1 MSQFFLNHES
11 SDEECGV
18 SPSKTLPPKVDACG
32 PPGTPSVPGAAAST
46 IVTPEPRGNG
56 VHAGNSGDKP
66 EAPQKRQAENQDVR
80 VELFPADGSADAEKP
95 TALDAEAGEE
105 MKKPVACLKPNPK
118 VRANKKI
125 KLTPG
130 DGEDK
135 LPKPHG
141 ADKGQRAARG
151 EALTFAGHRPPT
163 DPELREQFLRIRK
176 EYMDQKEAFKAE
188 KKGKKK
194 SDPVGN
200 WTPYATQ
207 LQYLQ
212 FMKTEMAKLKET
224 DATMQDKFT
233 SASEAWKSHC
243 IDKGYLNVMPVDDQ
257 DDVSAA
263 EINSTD
269 GAEMNKQRSEAVA
282 EEANGAEMR
291 KEHIDSS
298 N

>member
-1 MSQFFLNHES
+1 
-11 SDEECGV
+11 
-18 SPSKTLPPKVDACG
+18 
-32 PPGTPSVPGAAAST
+32 
-46 IVTPEPRGNG
+46 
-56 VHAGNSGDKP
+56 
-66 EAPQKRQAENQDVR
+66 
-80 VELFPADGSADAEKP
+80 
-95 TALDAEAGEE
+95 

-194 SDPVGN
+194 SDLVRVC
-200 WTPYATQ
+200 TATQ

-212 FMKTEMAKLKET
+212 FMKTEMAKLKDT
-224 DATMQDKFT
+224 DATMQDKLT
-233 SASEAWKSHC
+233 CASEAWKSHC
-243 IDKGYLNVMPVDDQ
+243 IDKGYLTMKRVGDK

-291 KEHIDSS
+291 KEHIHSS